1 VTRPVGEPASAPP
14 AAHRI
19 VRLGAFGA
27 AVLCQVWLG
36 RRLLFLRSAGGPRRW
51 LRLKR
56 DGSAYHWNGP
66 YRVRVMVRDRRCF
79 LSGAHGRALSCGR
92 LHDES
97 GDRDSAADG
106 RDNDGK
112 KGQPML
118 NGSRSS
124 VIAWEL
130 GQPEL

>member
-1 VTRPVGEPASAPP
+1 
-14 AAHRI
+14 
-19 VRLGAFGA
+19 
-27 AVLCQVWLG
+27 
-36 RRLLFLRSAGGPRRW
+36 
-51 LRLKR
+51 
-56 DGSAYHWNGP
+56 
-66 YRVRVMVRDRRCF
+66 MVRDRRCF